1 MKHQTILIV
10 IITILYYLFGSNG
23 IADTLVVKNGDTLTG
38 KLIGL
43 SGRVVTFKTDYAGTL
58 FIKVDKVEVVAT
70 DAVFTIIFSDGSQQT
85 SALNSDLDI
94 EKIDIIRSAG
104 TTPLIFNTDWKRQ
117 LTISLD
123 GANGNNQSQNFS
135 MYGESS
141 LLRSKTEHVLN
152 VAQTWERT
160 DEITTTNVLDVKY
173 NFRWLRE
180 SRWYN
185 TLNIDYA
192 YDPSKDITWRS
203 VLGFG
208 GGKKFIDHSLSDLSI
223 DLATSVVYQS
233 LDDIEEVLPALRVAS
248 TYHKKL
254 FGGRVQFLQQNR
266 LLWITEASKGVY
278 DGVFGIRLLLSNSLN
293 LDFRSNVKYET
304 EPAENNQKA
313 DLTYSFGIGSSF

>member
-1 MKHQTILIV
+1 MKQQTLL
-10 IITILYYLFGSNG
+10 ITIISILFYLIGNNV
-23 IADTLVVKNGDTLTG
+23 IADTLFVKNGDTLSG
-38 KLIGL
+38 KLVGL
-43 SGRVVTFKTDYAGTL
+43 SGSVVTFKTEYAGTL
-58 FIKVDKVEVVAT
+58 FVKVDRVESLAT
-70 DAVFTIIFSDGSQQT
+70 EAVFTIIYSDGSQQT
-85 SALNSDLDI
+85 NALTSEVDI
-94 EKIDIIRSAG
+94 EKIDIIRSAD
-104 TTPLIFNTDWKRQ
+104 TTPLIFNSDWKRQ

-123 GANGNNQSQNFS
+123 GTNGNNQSQNFS

-185 TLNIDYA
+185 TMNVDYS

-208 GGKKFIDHSLSDLSI
+208 GGKKFIDHSLTDLSI

-233 LDDIEEVLPALRVAS
+233 LDDIEEVLPALRIAS

-278 DGVFGIRLLLSNSLN
+278 DGVFGVRLLLSNSLN
-293 LDFRSNVKYET
+293 LDFRSNLKYET
-304 EPAENNQKA
+304 DPAENIQNA